1 MMCVGITCVLFVQAE
16 YKCCSLMCALIDGI
30 RFMVYARTAAIILPV
45 QRANFKQEQEG
56 RQAQAEQAPFWEFG
70 ILSSAPVLNPDSMK
84 DTNS

>member
-56 RQAQAEQAPFWEFG
+56 RPSRTSSVLKSWEFG
-70 ILSSAPVLNPDSMK
+70 ILSSRARFKPRFH
-84 DTNS
+84 